1 MWFMRDKVITMKKK
15 IFSFVMLSIVVISL
29 FSGSCIYFN
38 RGTFVETKEMAIEI
52 AKEHVMQKYGK
63 SFDDYEVIAVL
74 NDSVWIVG
82 YIKTDENNG
91 FVIAGGGG
99 PQVKI
104 KQSSGRV
111 IECLLQA

>member
-1 MWFMRDKVITMKKK
+1 
-15 IFSFVMLSIVVISL
+15 MLSIVVISL
-29 FSGSCIYFN
+29 FSGGYLYFN

-52 AKEHVMQKYGK
+52 AKEYAMNKYDK

-74 NDSVWIVG
+74 NDSVWVVG
-82 YIKTDENNG
+82 FIKTDGNNSHL
-91 FVIAGGGG
+91 IAGGGG